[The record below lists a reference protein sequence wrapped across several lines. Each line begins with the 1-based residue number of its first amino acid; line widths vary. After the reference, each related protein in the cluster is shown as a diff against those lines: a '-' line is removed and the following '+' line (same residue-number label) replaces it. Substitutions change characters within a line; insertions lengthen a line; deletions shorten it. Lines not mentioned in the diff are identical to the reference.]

1 MGTGCTT
8 TTRFGENPH
17 AVAEVA
23 PIELTEEERLGRE
36 FDQVIPKWLALN
48 VDWLVDF
55 PKLSE
60 LGKPNTKLDLLS
72 DLMQLDMGPLYEK
85 FCTPLQGLQ
94 GEWLQYGLL
103 PFMALANLGS
113 DLAAS
118 YVERVN
124 SAAKDV
130 MPDGSTLLD
139 DLPLEMFTILRM
151 NVDFITYFE
160 RKYPIVLATMIQ
172 EIDMSM
178 DLQALLVDED
188 N

>member
-1 MGTGCTT
+1 MEISCSGSS
-8 TTRFGENPH
+8 
-17 AVAEVA
+17 A
-23 PIELTEEERLGRE
+23 PIELTEEEQLAGE
-36 FDQVIPKWLALN
+36 FDQVILKWLALN
-48 VDWLVDF
+48 IDWLVEF
-55 PKLSE
+55 PELRK
-60 LGKPNTKLDLLS
+60 LGKSNNKLDLLG

-94 GEWLQYGLL
+94 GEWMQCGLL
-103 PFMALANLGS
+103 PFMALANFSS
-113 DLAAS
+113 DLASS

-130 MPDGSTLLD
+130 MPDGSTLLN

-151 NVDFITYFE
+151 NADFIDYFE
-160 RKYPIVLATMIQ
+160 SKYPIVLAKMIQ

-178 DLQALLVDED
+178 DLQALLVDEE